1 MLKYK
6 NIQTTTFARLTLA
19 VATLIL
25 AACTGAPAPVTTPDE
40 SANATSE
47 NTNVSDN
54 SPKNAS
60 TNTDEQHSSHKLSP
74 TNENTE
80 IFNSQALDNY
90 RLSTPKNIPT
100 TDNDVASHNTGSK
113 IQEQANGDTA
123 SVDTTAKIA
132 TNAYTDPYT
141 AFPSLAEGVFA
152 YADAL
157 YKAGFADSAV
167 AYLERFRIIKP
178 LWAQWEAK
186 TDSMLHE
193 YKKIEAEKAKQFE
206 PMVLEIQNMN
216 RAHAAYSMVAETADS
231 LIAQNPGDSL
241 TNWATA
247 QKQLA
252 YTNTLSKAQKE
263 YAQIKSLA
271 EDQAKFDEAKKKAS
285 EFQMRYRDFEDTLHI
300 QTLIDYIAEL
310 AAQNDP
316 AAAKYWEK
324 NDPAKAL
331 AQADALIA
339 ADKFKEARELLN
351 KLKASKLRKEANDR
365 LQMLGDAYCNKQ
377 RKETSQIFAKAQKQK
392 DEAKKRELLK
402 QAIAPLDKCLSEY
415 PNNSQRKKVQENK
428 EFLEKELAK

>member
-1 MLKYK
+1 MEKT
-6 NIQTTTFARLTLA
+6 QTLQKFTAAPFF
-19 VATLIL
+19 L
-25 AACTGAPAPVTTPDE
+25 AAAFALTACVGNAPSPSTDSEPLDAPE
-40 SANATSE
+40 
-47 NTNVSDN
+47 
-54 SPKNAS
+54 K
-60 TNTDEQHSSHKLSP
+60 
-74 TNENTE
+74 
-80 IFNSQALDNY
+80 
-90 RLSTPKNIPT
+90 
-100 TDNDVASHNTGSK
+100 
-113 IQEQANGDTA
+113 QEQAQGKSSTKLQPKDSDKGIFSSPALDSYRLATPEN
-123 SVDTTAKIA
+123 VPTTEPVQQSSIDVVPVTEPDEKKQAPV
-132 TNAYTDPYT
+132 DPYT

-241 TNWATA
+241 TQWAFT

-271 EDQAKFDEAKKKAS
+271 DDQAKFDDAKKKAS

-300 QTLIDYIAEL
+300 QALIDYIAEL